1 MLRSVSGMRGFTI
14 HATDGDM
21 GSVDDFLFD
30 DQQWTIRYLVANT
43 GSWLS
48 SRLVLVSPIAFRS
61 ADVAR
66 ETFDVALTRQQVENS
81 PSIATDQPVSRQ
93 LEGEYSRYYGY
104 PCYWAGQGLWG
115 AGMYPRMEDMAAVS
129 STYQE
134 METGR
139 QPEGDPYL
147 RSAREVTGYAIQARD
162 GDLGHVEDFIVDD
175 ESWGLRYLVVDTR
188 NWWPGKHVLVSPRWI
203 DSVSW
208 TESSVMVDLLR
219 ETIKEGPEYDPSM
232 LLDRAY
238 ESRLLRRHP
247 RRRQSARHGR
257 RRAWRF
263 ACDLARGAP
272 GRPRPRRPAAER
284 LDAVRGAPPVLRRP
298 PRRPASR
305 VCRVPTPRIRRP
317 GGRVPC
323 APCGHTRAG
332 RLAAARAF
340 SAPGRHSLRNASRRD
355 RGAGNPSQRCGNF
368 RRSRPPNA
376 GAWASWTAGGLS
388 AAMTTEGTRV
398 ATSVCA
404 GPSAALFWE
413 VP

>member
-43 GSWLS
+43 GGWLT

-61 ADVAR
+61 ADGAR

-93 LEGEYSRYYGY
+93 LEAEYSRYYGY

-115 AGMYPRMEDMAAVS
+115 AGMYPRMADMAAVS
-129 STYQE
+129 STSRE
-134 METGR
+134 LETGR
-139 QPEGDPYL
+139 PPEGDPYL

-208 TESSVMVDLLR
+208 TQSSVVVDLVR

-232 LLDRAY
+232 LLNRAY
-238 ESRLLRRHP
+238 ESRLH
-247 RRRQSARHGR
+247 QSLQ
-257 RRAWRF
+257 RAPYWEETGG
-263 ACDLARGAP
+263 AC
-272 GRPRPRRPAAER
+272 
-284 LDAVRGAPPVLRRP
+284 
-298 PRRPASR
+298 
-305 VCRVPTPRIRRP
+305 
-317 GGRVPC
+317 
-323 APCGHTRAG
+323 
-332 RLAAARAF
+332 
-340 SAPGRHSLRNASRRD
+340 
-355 RGAGNPSQRCGNF
+355 Q
-368 RRSRPPNA
+368 
-376 GAWASWTAGGLS
+376 
-388 AAMTTEGTRV
+388 
-398 ATSVCA
+398 
-404 GPSAALFWE
+404 
-413 VP
+413 